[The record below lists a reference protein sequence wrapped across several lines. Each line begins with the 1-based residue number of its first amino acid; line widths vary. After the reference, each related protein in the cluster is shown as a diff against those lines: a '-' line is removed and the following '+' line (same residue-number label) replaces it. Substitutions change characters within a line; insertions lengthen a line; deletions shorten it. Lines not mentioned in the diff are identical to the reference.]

1 MTMNGDNDGDDDDE
15 DSNDEPY
22 IVKKV
27 VSKRFRA
34 NQCEFLVKLKGYTD
48 NENKWEFSGQSADA
62 TEEKYQKS
70 IKTRVHPYIL
80 TSMMSRLVA
89 I

>member
-1 MTMNGDNDGDDDDE
+1 MTVNGDNDGDDDDE

-34 NQCEFLVKLKGYTD
+34 N
-48 NENKWEFSGQSADA
+48 
-62 TEEKYQKS
+62 
-70 IKTRVHPYIL
+70 
-80 TSMMSRLVA
+80 
-89 I
+89 